1 MRIDSHQHFWHYD
14 PMRDTWIT
22 NEMEVLKKDY
32 LPSDLLPLLQENKID
47 GCVAVQSDQTLAE
60 TEFLLK
66 LADENEFIK
75 AVVGWVDLKA
85 DNIHD
90 QLKTFYTHKKLKGF
104 RHIVQ
109 SEPDERFLL
118 RDEFSNGISLLQ
130 EFGYTYDILVYPH
143 QLETVID
150 FIEKFPDQPFVLDHM
165 GKPEIENKKSWD
177 WENQIKEIATHP
189 NVYCKIS
196 GLVTE
201 ADPDNWKME
210 DFKSYIDFVLEN
222 FGIDRVMFGSD
233 WPVCLLGADY
243 KEVCDIVEEN
253 TTHLTEEE
261 KTKLWGG
268 NAAKF
273 YNIEIETRT
282 G

>member
-1 MRIDSHQHFWHYD
+1 MMRIDSHQHFWKYNPVQHD
-14 PMRDTWIT
+14 WIT

-47 GCVAVQSDQTLAE
+47 GCVAVQADQTLAE

-66 LADENEFIK
+66 LADENDFIK
-75 AVVGWVDLKA
+75 AVVGWVDLRA
-85 DNIHD
+85 ENIRD
-90 QLKTFYTHKKLKGF
+90 QLKTFSSHTKLKGF

-118 RDEFSNGISLLQ
+118 RDDFSHGISLLK
-130 EFGYTYDILVYPH
+130 EFGYTYDLLVYPH
-143 QLETVID
+143 QLETVIA

-165 GKPEIENKKSWD
+165 GKPEIRNKKSWD
-177 WENQIKEIATHP
+177 WENHIEEIARHP

-201 ADPDNWKME
+201 ADPKEWKMG
-210 DFKSYIDFVLEN
+210 DFVPYIDFVLQT
-222 FGIDRVMFGSD
+222 FGTDRVIFGSD
-233 WPVCLLGADY
+233 WPVCLLGASY
-243 KEVCDIVEEN
+243 TEACDIVEGN

-261 KTKLWGG
+261 KAKLWGE
-268 NAAKF
+268 NAMKF
-273 YNIEIETRT
+273 YDIRS
-282 G
+282 

>member
-1 MRIDSHQHFWHYD
+1 MMRIDSHQHFWKYD
-14 PMRDTWIT
+14 PVRDTWIT

-32 LPSDLLPLLQENKID
+32 LPADLLPLLQENKID
-47 GCVAVQSDQTLAE
+47 GCVAVQADQTLAE

-75 AVVGWVDLKA
+75 AVVGWVDLSA
-85 DNIHD
+85 NNIRD
-90 QLKTFYTHKKLKGF
+90 QLKAFSSYKKLKGF

-118 RDEFSNGISLLQ
+118 RDEFIHGISLLK
-130 EFGYTYDILVYPH
+130 EFGYSYDILVYPH

-150 FIEKFPDQPFVLDHM
+150 FINKFPDQPFVLDHM
-165 GKPEIENKKSWD
+165 GKPEIRNKKSWD
-177 WENQIKEIATHP
+177 WENDIEEIARHP

-201 ADPDNWKME
+201 ADPKNWKMG
-210 DFKSYIDFVLEN
+210 DFVPYIDFILQN
-222 FGIDRVMFGSD
+222 FGSDRVMFGSD
-233 WPVCLLGADY
+233 WPVCLLGATY
-243 KEVCDIVEEN
+243 AEACDIIEGN

-261 KTKLWGG
+261 KAKLWGG
-268 NAAKF
+268 NAMKF
-273 YNIEIETRT
+273 YDIRP
-282 G
+282 